1 MLIFS
6 KFGWN
11 NLNSHNS
18 KTHVIRK
25 TFESLLGFELHE
37 FSYMYHMLPVDT
49 KPIKKHF
56 WMKQFLN
63 NSNVDLIASSKDKDK
78 NYGDSP

>member
-1 MLIFS
+1 
-6 KFGWN
+6 
-11 NLNSHNS
+11 
-18 KTHVIRK
+18 
-25 TFESLLGFELHE
+25 
-37 FSYMYHMLPVDT
+37 MYHMLPVDT